1 MNNKSPTEIALFIF
15 SLVIPL
21 IFYSILSM
29 DNIYEYAV
37 VGAIYELTWFP
48 ILACVFLLP
57 FANGY
62 FWVQAKLSF
71 KSLYFYGLLITA
83 LNLGLFIS
91 KVIL

>member
-1 MNNKSPTEIALFIF
+1 MNDKNPIEIALFIS

-21 IFYSILSM
+21 LFYSIRST

-48 ILACVFLLP
+48 ILACIFLLP

-62 FWVQAKLSF
+62 FWVQAKFSF
-71 KSLYFYGLLITA
+71 KLLYFYGFLITA
-83 LNLGLFIS
+83 LNLGFFIY

>member
-1 MNNKSPTEIALFIF
+1 MNNKSPKEIALFIL
-15 SLVIPL
+15 SLIIPL
-21 IFYSILSM
+21 LLYSIRSI

-62 FWVQAKLSF
+62 FWVRTKLSF

-83 LNLGLFIS
+83 LNLGFFIY